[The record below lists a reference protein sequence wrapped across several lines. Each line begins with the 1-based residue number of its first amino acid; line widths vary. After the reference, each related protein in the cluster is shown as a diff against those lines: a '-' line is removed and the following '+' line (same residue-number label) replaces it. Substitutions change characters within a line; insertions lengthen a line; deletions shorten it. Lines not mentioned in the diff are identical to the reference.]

1 MENAGQE
8 AVTVLLNRMA
18 QGDPA
23 AADALMPQL
32 YAQLHDLAEGM
43 MKRQGSEHTL
53 QPTALVH
60 EAWLRLQ
67 GSGVNRAYDNRAHFL
82 GVAAKAMRSVLVD
95 HARRRAALR
104 RGGERERLPLE
115 DVVELFEQSAPDL
128 LGLDV
133 ALEKL
138 ARVDEQLARIV
149 ELRFFG
155 GLVGGGDR
163 ARSLGSS
170 TEPTVVRGLARGA
183 HVAARASWR
192 ILPTEALP
200 EGGRGGLGIGRGE
213 DHGSGYHAIRAA
225 RRSEFPFPRVCVS
238 GRDPLG
244 NPGRASWACPL
255 PACQLPVGSGD
266 RRSPWLRPWR
276 PGSAACPDA

>member
-1 MENAGQE
+1 MDQTQQT
-8 AVTVLLNRMA
+8 VTHALLERMA
-18 QGDPA
+18 SGDQSA
-23 AADALMPQL
+23 AAELLPLL
-32 YAQLHDLAEGM
+32 YGELRGMAHAAMGVDEAQ
-43 MKRQGSEHTL
+43 TL

-155 GLVGGGDR
+155 GSSVEDTAR
-163 ARSLGSS
+163 ALGVS
-170 TEPTVVRGLARGA
+170 EPTIVRGWRVARM
-183 HVAARASWR
+183 
-192 ILPTEALP
+192 
-200 EGGRGGLGIGRGE
+200 
-213 DHGSGYHAIRAA
+213 
-225 RRSEFPFPRVCVS
+225 
-238 GRDPLG
+238 
-244 NPGRASWACPL
+244 
-255 PACQLPVGSGD
+255 
-266 RRSPWLRPWR
+266 WLRR
-276 PGSAACPDA
+276 ELES